1 MTLLFVSVI
10 FFCVPLRLQFSMLA
24 LRLFVLPTLVQQ
36 LSEYIVRKAPEL
48 KGFSAQ
54 NLWRMKQFYETYHN
68 ADDKLSPLV
77 RAEVQIVLF
86 RAPADFNL
94 WEEEEARQLHL
105 LRSNLIV
112 DHHFRRR
119 ANKRDRKRQTV
130 GR

>member
-1 MTLLFVSVI
+1 MTLANKGVI

-86 RAPADFNL
+86 MAPADFNL
-94 WEEEEARQLHL
+94 WEEEE
-105 LRSNLIV
+105 V
-112 DHHFRRR
+112 
-119 ANKRDRKRQTV
+119 
-130 GR
+130 

>member
-24 LRLFVLPTLVQQ
+24 LRLFVQPTLVPQ

-68 ADDKLSPLV
+68 ADEKLSPLV

-94 WEEEEARQLHL
+94 WEEEE
-105 LRSNLIV
+105 V
-112 DHHFRRR
+112 
-119 ANKRDRKRQTV
+119 
-130 GR
+130 